1 MEHEAQLEWERRYA
15 PRVAVAA
22 FASAIL
28 AVAGFALY
36 VNTLG
41 NAHDS
46 ADLLVAVHKHKLAVV
61 ISSVITS
68 LGVLLLIPVLVF
80 LYRATAYRRP
90 QIPRIALTLVIVA
103 PVVAAIIGILTPIL
117 QIHAADQI
125 LKELPLPP
133 SDAVDRANHFLRQGA
148 APVAAYAGIA
158 ASFGLAAGIALVS
171 LNARRAGLL
180 SGFMGVLGVILGV
193 FFAIPII
200 IGPAVI
206 QFFWLSAIGVL
217 LLNRWPGER
226 GPAWDTG
233 EAIPWPSAAAQR
245 ARAQGEQTASQRD
258 SETEIP
264 TGTATATATH
274 PRSKKRKRKRR
285 N

>member
-1 MEHEAQLEWERRYA
+1 MERDQQLEWESSYA
-15 PRVAVAA
+15 PRVAIAA

-28 AVAGFALY
+28 AVVGFAVY

-41 NAHDS
+41 NSHDS
-46 ADLLVAVHKHKLAVV
+46 AELLVSVHKNEGAVV
-61 ISSVITS
+61 ISALLTA
-68 LGVLLLIPVLVF
+68 LGVLLLVPVLVF
-80 LYRATAYRRP
+80 LYRATVFRRP
-90 QIPRIALTLVIVA
+90 QIPRAALILAIAA
-103 PVVAAIIGILTPIL
+103 PVVAAIIGVLTPIL
-117 QIHAADQI
+117 QIHAANE
-125 LKELPLPP
+125 LFKELPLPP
-133 SDAVDRANHFLRQGA
+133 DDAVDRANHFLRQGA

-158 ASFGLAAGIALVS
+158 ASFGLAAALALIS

-200 IGPAVI
+200 IGPAII
-206 QFFWLSAIGVL
+206 QFFWLGAIGVL
-217 LLNRWPGER
+217 LLNRWPGGR

-233 EAIPWPSAAAQR
+233 EAIPWPSAAEQR
-245 ARAQGEQTASQRD
+245 ARAQGVEPAP
-258 SETEIP
+258 EPEP
-264 TGTATATATH
+264 GPVATATATH